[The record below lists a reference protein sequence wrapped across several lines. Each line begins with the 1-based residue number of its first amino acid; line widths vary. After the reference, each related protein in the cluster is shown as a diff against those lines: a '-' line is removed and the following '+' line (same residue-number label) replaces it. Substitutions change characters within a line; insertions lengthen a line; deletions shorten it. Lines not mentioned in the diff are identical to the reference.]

1 MLSPVM
7 ADAQVGAWGYHTG
20 TASGYK
26 KPELLGVLACGTASA
41 RPLVMGLLKGVL
53 LIELA
58 GTEILGLVA

>member
-1 MLSPVM
+1 MVTRWPASLRDV
-7 ADAQVGAWGYHTG
+7 V
-20 TASGYK
+20 SGYK